1 MLDPTRLDPSIL
13 LGRPELSLDWLAA
26 KQALAGARV
35 LVTGAGG
42 SVGARLAETLL
53 ELGPAHLTLLDHH
66 DHALFGLRRR
76 LDDLTRER
84 PGLPTWSLALAD
96 IRDRARMQRVMRE
109 ARPTVVFHM
118 AAYKHVPF
126 GEEFPEETFGVNVLA
141 TDQLLSLAA
150 DHGVERLVYP
160 SSDKAVHPPSLYG
173 ATKRLSETLVGRVA
187 HDRGRR
193 FVSVRFV
200 NILGTHGSAIE
211 TFAAQVAAGEA
222 LTITDPAMTRSW
234 VSMPEATW
242 LVIQTA
248 AIGMLTQYRVI
259 AGSVLMLDVTD
270 EVPIVTIARRV
281 ESLVAPGRPE
291 LPLRVTGLR
300 PGERLR
306 EELLSEHEAF
316 RRGPCTGL
324 LEVVNQ
330 RRVPNLDGIGEF
342 LDHLKQLAELGDGP
356 GLKAAVMTAARAL
369 Q

>member
-1 MLDPTRLDPSIL
+1 MMLDPTRLDPASL
-13 LGRPELSLDWLAA
+13 LGRPELPLDWSAA

-42 SVGARLAETLL
+42 SVGARLAEMLL
-53 ELGPAHLTLLDHH
+53 DLGPAHLALLDHH

-84 PGLPTWSLALAD
+84 PDLPTWSLALAD
-96 IRDRARMQRVMRE
+96 IRDRARMQRVLRD

-126 GEEFPEETFGVNVLA
+126 GEEFPEETFAVNVLA
-141 TDQLLSLAA
+141 TDQLLALAA
-150 DHGVERLVYP
+150 EHGVERLVYP

-187 HDRGRR
+187 HDLGRR
-193 FVSVRFV
+193 FVSIRYV

-222 LTITDPAMTRSW
+222 LTITDPAMTRYW
-234 VSMPEATW
+234 VSMPEAIW
-242 LVIQTA
+242 LVVQA
-248 AIGMLTQYRVI
+248 ASIGEP
-259 AGSVLMLDVTD
+259 GSVMMLDVTD

-281 ESLVAPGRPE
+281 EQLVAPGRPE

-300 PGERLR
+300 PGERMR
-306 EELLSEHEAF
+306 EDLVSEHESF
-316 RRGPCTGL
+316 RPGPCPGL

-330 RRVPNLDGIGEF
+330 RRVPNLDGIGDF
-342 LDHLKQLAELGDGP
+342 LAHLRELAESGDGP
-356 GLKAAVMTAARAL
+356 ALKAAAMTAARAL

>member
-1 MLDPTRLDPSIL
+1 MLDPTRLDPATL
-13 LGRPELSLDWLAA
+13 LGRPELPLDWSAA
-26 KQALAGARV
+26 RRELAGARV

-76 LDDLTRER
+76 LDDLTRDR
-84 PGLPTWSLALAD
+84 SDLPTWSLALAD
-96 IRDRARMQRVMRE
+96 IRDRARMQRVLRE
-109 ARPTVVFHM
+109 ARPNVVFHM

-126 GEEFPEETFGVNVLA
+126 GEEFPEETFAVNVLA
-141 TDQLLSLAA
+141 TDQLVELAA
-150 DHGVERLVYP
+150 EHGVERLVYP

-173 ATKRLSETLVGRVA
+173 ATKRLSETLIGRAA
-187 HDRGRR
+187 HDLGRR
-193 FVSVRFV
+193 FVAIRYV

-211 TFAAQVAAGEA
+211 TFAAQVAGGEA
-222 LTITDPAMTRSW
+222 LTITDPAMTRYW
-234 VSMPEATW
+234 VSMPEAIW
-242 LVIQTA
+242 LVVQAA
-248 AIGMLTQYRVI
+248 AIGAT
-259 AGSVLMLDVTD
+259 GSVLMLDVTD

-281 ESLVAPGRPE
+281 EHLVAPGRPE

-330 RRVPNLDGIGEF
+330 RRAPNLDGIGEF
-342 LDHLKQLAELGDGP
+342 LEHLKQLAELGDGP

>member
-1 MLDPTRLDPSIL
+1 MLDPTRLDPSTL
-13 LGRPELSLDWLAA
+13 LGRPELRLDWSAA
-26 KQALAGARV
+26 RDVLSGARV

-66 DHALFGLRRR
+66 DHALFNLRRR
-76 LDDLTRER
+76 LDTLTLDRPDL
-84 PGLPTWSLALAD
+84 PSWSLALAD

-150 DHGVERLVYP
+150 EHGVERLVYP

-187 HDRGRR
+187 LDLGRR

-211 TFAAQVAAGEA
+211 TFAAQVASGEA
-222 LTITDPAMTRSW
+222 LTITDPAMTRYW

-242 LVIQTA
+242 LVVQAA
-248 AIGMLTQYRVI
+248 AIGEP
-259 AGSVLMLDVTD
+259 GSVLMLDVTD

-281 ESLVAPGRPE
+281 ESLVAPGRAE

-306 EELLSEHEAF
+306 EDLLSEHESF
-316 RRGPCTGL
+316 TSGPCSGL

-330 RRVPNLDGIGEF
+330 RRRPNLDGVADF
-342 LDHLKQLAELGDGP
+342 LAHLRALAEAGDGDV
-356 GLKAAVMTAARAL
+356 LKAAVMTAARAL